1 MNTFEEYISENSG
14 AISIESFAL
23 NIIFTILLAAILSSF
38 YTKFG
43 NTLSNRK
50 IFSQNFIL
58 LAVTTMLVITIVKSS
73 LALSLG
79 LVGALSIVRFR
90 SAIKE
95 PEELSYLFLTI
106 ALGLGFGANQS
117 LITIIAFAIILAS
130 IYLFKRFKNEITN
143 QESLLLNITTKS
155 ISSEAIIE
163 ILKRNCEG
171 IDLKRLDEE
180 SGGLLEASFVII
192 INDYSGIEILK
203 SDLRAI
209 DKEIHISF
217 INNQNLIY

>member
-1 MNTFEEYISENSG
+1 
-14 AISIESFAL
+14 
-23 NIIFTILLAAILSSF
+23 
-38 YTKFG
+38 
-43 NTLSNRK
+43 
-50 IFSQNFIL
+50 
-58 LAVTTMLVITIVKSS
+58 MLVITIVKSS

-106 ALGLGFGANQS
+106 ALGLGFGANQA
-117 LITIIAFAIILAS
+117 LITIIAFAIILTS
-130 IYLFKRFKNEITN
+130 IYLLKRVKNDITK
-143 QESLLLNITTKS
+143 QESLLLNIKTKS

-163 ILKRNCEG
+163 IVKRNCES

-180 SGGLLEASFVII
+180 AGSGLEASFVII
-192 INDYSGIEILK
+192 INDYSNIEILK
-203 SDLRAI
+203 SNLRAI
-209 DKEIHISF
+209 DKDIYISF